1 MTFTHFLKELN
12 GNRVE
17 GELLKSIFYSLIT
30 SFAILAILYFFKF
43 RFIANFVDTYGL
55 YLFLAALSYALLTP
69 LIHQVHA
76 YKQFSCMSG
85 MMIGMTI
92 GMIAGFL
99 AGFYVGATNGMFIG
113 SVFGMLVGIC
123 LGIWMGSCCG
133 VMGFLEGIMA
143 GFMGGLMGGM
153 TAIMLLNDHLQ
164 AMAVIVFLVGGAILL
179 CLNYMIYLEM
189 KDAERQRQGEYLLI
203 VTITAALTLATTW
216 LMIFGPRSALFS

>member
-1 MTFTHFLKELN
+1 MSFNHFIKELN

-17 GELLKSIFYSLIT
+17 GELLKSVFYSLLT
-30 SFAILAILYFFKF
+30 SFAILALLYFFKF
-43 RFIANFVDTYGL
+43 RFIENFTETYGL

-69 LIHQVHA
+69 LMHQVHA

-85 MMIGMTI
+85 MMIGMTA

-99 AGFYVGATNGMFIG
+99 ASFYVGATNGMFYG
-113 SVFGMLVGIC
+113 SVFGMIIGIS

-164 AMAVIVFLVGGAILL
+164 TMAIIVFLVGGAILVA
-179 CLNYMIYLEM
+179 LNYMIYYEM
-189 KDAERQRQGEYLLI
+189 KEAERQRQGQHLLI
-203 VTITAALTLATTW
+203 ITITAALTLATTW

>member
-99 AGFYVGATNGMFIG
+99 AGFYVGAKESIKHS
-113 SVFGMLVGIC
+113 SV
-123 LGIWMGSCCG
+123 
-133 VMGFLEGIMA
+133 
-143 GFMGGLMGGM
+143 
-153 TAIMLLNDHLQ
+153 LLKIN
-164 AMAVIVFLVGGAILL
+164 
-179 CLNYMIYLEM
+179 
-189 KDAERQRQGEYLLI
+189 
-203 VTITAALTLATTW
+203 TIHKYQQ
-216 LMIFGPRSALFS
+216 S